1 MKIENLIASI
11 GEAVQDAHKM
21 IEQKYVSNFFD
32 HYFQGKVDE
41 ITNKYTYKPKTV
53 EILFENSQDSKVVSA
68 PIAALVQHTNMNLDY
83 VKLNLNINVIN
94 ESEEEIEITPQDAG
108 GKSDADSRKCGE
120 MELLFKCQDA
130 PEGIARIETCLNSI
144 L

>member
-68 PIAALVQHTNMNLDY
+68 PIAALVQ
-83 VKLNLNINVIN
+83 I
-94 ESEEEIEITPQDAG
+94 
-108 GKSDADSRKCGE
+108 
-120 MELLFKCQDA
+120 
-130 PEGIARIETCLNSI
+130 
-144 L
+144 